1 MFFSKK
7 NIKKIDQVKSDFL
20 KKKSVLR
27 SISIY
32 ADNEKLNISNI
43 FVLRSYEEI
52 YNNFLSL
59 KTKGENSYLLEN
71 FSNVDDFFILKKYD
85 FILVK
90 IDFKIICLIS
100 EHEKINKIKVTNK
113 TPTNVWVL
121 KKGSIDFYDLKN
133 KKILSNKM
141 MLSN

>member
-1 MFFSKK
+1 LFFSKK

-71 FSNVDDFFILKKYD
+71 FSNVDDFFLLKKYD

-113 TPTNVWVL
+113 TPTNV
-121 KKGSIDFYDLKN
+121 
-133 KKILSNKM
+133 
-141 MLSN
+141 